1 MAKKSLLYSC
11 LAVDSSAFS
20 PFLLYFG
27 EKVDYVLLVNC
38 GEGEGRGIKMADRS
52 SWPFVERRYFFDI
65 FLKKFLKNKWIVW
78 YGLVNWDQW
87 INVDG
92 KNVWYSTIYCLTSP
106 ENEKIST
113 KFFSFFPHDS
123 SKIQSQRNVIHTTRG
138 FEGTLLRSRLS
149 RNRCT
154 PVSRW
159 PFVIA
164 TKVSAQVFKLY
175 SIMNN
180 NRVLM

>member
-52 SWPFVERRYFFDI
+52 SWRFVERRYFFDI

-113 KFFSFFPHDS
+113 KFFSFFSTWQFKNSITKERYSYDTG
-123 SKIQSQRNVIHTTRG
+123 IRGDTTT
-138 FEGTLLRSRLS
+138 FTVVE
-149 RNRCT
+149 
-154 PVSRW
+154 
-159 PFVIA
+159 
-164 TKVSAQVFKLY
+164 KQVYTSFALTFRDC
-175 SIMNN
+175 N
-180 NRVLM
+180 

>member
-52 SWPFVERRYFFDI
+52 SWRFVERRYFFDI

-113 KFFSFFPHDS
+113 ILFLFFHMTVQKFNH
-123 SKIQSQRNVIHTTRG
+123 K
-138 FEGTLLRSRLS
+138 GTLFIRHGDSRGHYYVHGCRETGVHQFRVDLSWLQLRCPRRCSNYARLWI
-149 RNRCT
+149 T
-154 PVSRW
+154 TVS
-159 PFVIA
+159 
-164 TKVSAQVFKLY
+164 
-175 SIMNN
+175 
-180 NRVLM
+180 